1 MYISFPVDID
11 FTIKGKSYRLTI
23 TEDGLILYQIFE
35 DEDDKE
41 LINFTF

>member
-11 FTIKGKSYRLTI
+11 FSVKGKSYRLTI
-23 TEDGLILYQIFE
+23 IEDGLILYQIFE

-41 LINFTF
+41 LINFVF